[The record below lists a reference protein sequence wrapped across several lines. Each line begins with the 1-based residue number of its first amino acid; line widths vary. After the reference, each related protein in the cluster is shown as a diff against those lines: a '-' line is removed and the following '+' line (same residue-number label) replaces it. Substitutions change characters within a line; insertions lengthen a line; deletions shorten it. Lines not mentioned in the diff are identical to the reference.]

1 MSASIE
7 ASRGVDKYSEIANEI
22 RRRIAEGQFSPG
34 SQLPQRTELEK
45 SFQVSKVTLQRAMNL
60 LIEDGF
66 IDATPRRGSFVA
78 QRPPHL
84 ARYAMAFQGTPSNGG
99 RWSRFWMALANEATR
114 REHQN
119 DLTIPIY
126 YGIDG
131 HTDTSDYQKLR
142 VEVEEHRVAGV
153 IFVADY
159 PRLPDLSLAQHT
171 GVPSVT
177 IQSAAN
183 DGVPCVTID
192 EKSLIFQ
199 ALDELQAR
207 GCRRIAFLCAPEYAE
222 RRGEFLEAQV
232 AARGMETRPQ
242 WMQSVAINEPF
253 SARNCMRLLMSL
265 PLAERPDGLV
275 ITDDN
280 LVESASI
287 GLLASQI
294 SIPAELK
301 IVAHANFPWKTSCV
315 VEARRIGYDIRS
327 ILGACLS
334 SIDAQRQNLA
344 AEPII
349 EVPAQFEEEL
359 AP

>member
-1 MSASIE
+1 METSIE

-22 RRRIAEGQFSPG
+22 RRRIAVGQISPG
-34 SQLPQRTELEK
+34 SQLPQRAEMEK
-45 SFQVSKVTLQRAMNL
+45 SFRVSKVTLQRAMNL

-78 QRPPHL
+78 SRPPHL
-84 ARYAMAFQGTPSNGG
+84 ARYAMAFQGTPTHGG
-99 RWSRFWMALANEATR
+99 HWSRFWMALVNEAAR
-114 REHQN
+114 CERQQ
-119 DLTIPIY
+119 DLTIPVY

-142 VEVEEHRVAGV
+142 IEVEEHRVAGV

-159 PRLPDLSLAQHT
+159 PRLPDLSLVQHKN
-171 GVPSVT
+171 VPGVT

-192 EKSLIFQ
+192 ENSFAFQ
-199 ALDELQAR
+199 ALDELQKS
-207 GCRRIAFLCAPEYAE
+207 GCCRVAFLSAPEYAE
-222 RRGEFLEAQV
+222 RRGEFLQDQIR
-232 AARGMETRPQ
+232 ARGLETRPE
-242 WMQSVAINEPF
+242 WIQSVSLEAPI

-265 PLAERPDGLV
+265 PAAERPDGLV

-280 LVESASI
+280 LVEPASI

-294 SIPAELK
+294 TIPSQLK
-301 IVAHANFPWKTSCV
+301 VVAHANFPWKTSCV
-315 VEARRIGYDIRS
+315 VEARRLGYDVRP
-327 ILGACLS
+327 ILSACLR
-334 SIDAQRQNLA
+334 SIDAQRQGRSA
-344 AEPII
+344 AEVI

-359 AP
+359 VP